1 MDPQL
6 PDTPYSDSHCK
17 WIPVRTSWG
26 EVWSTLRISAWPTAF
41 PYSLLISDI
50 DWGVA
55 QAFLSSFADDTRIG
69 SHISSTEDSEALQ
82 EDLDSV
88 YDWTARNNMDLNGDT
103 VKSLI

>member
-1 MDPQL
+1 M
-6 PDTPYSDSHCK
+6 
-17 WIPVRTSWG
+17 
-26 EVWSTLRISAWPTAF
+26 
-41 PYSLLISDI
+41 
-50 DWGVA
+50 A